1 MVATLACT
9 APEPRR
15 TLDSMEAAGVALYC
29 RVQVFGGDAVE
40 FREIAVQHDTSAAK
54 EKNLL
59 ADKRRGISAWVEVA
73 TLQLPFKVPM
83 RNLKRSLRML
93 HSYPRLINGD
103 LYEEYIQMRM
113 GMMM

>member
-1 MVATLACT
+1 MLATLTCT

-29 RVQVFGGDAVE
+29 LVQVFGGDTVE
-40 FREIAVQHDTSAAK
+40 LREIGVQQDTSAAK

-59 ADKRRGISAWVEVA
+59 AQI
-73 TLQLPFKVPM
+73 
-83 RNLKRSLRML
+83 
-93 HSYPRLINGD
+93 
-103 LYEEYIQMRM
+103 RM